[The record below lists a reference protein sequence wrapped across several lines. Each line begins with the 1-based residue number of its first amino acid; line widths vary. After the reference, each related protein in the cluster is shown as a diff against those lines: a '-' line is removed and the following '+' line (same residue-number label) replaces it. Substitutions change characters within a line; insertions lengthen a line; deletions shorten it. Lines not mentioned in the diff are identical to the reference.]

1 MIMTETGGFVMK
13 LPVFLCKITFIYA
26 CLSPQNAY
34 FRKKY
39 LEMKKLLFF
48 LFTLVVLASGCGKKN
63 TFTLEGSIKGLPSDT
78 ILVFYQEPDYKLDTI
93 LLSKGKFTYTIT
105 PDTFTIFSLLLG
117 EKQILPIYAD
127 KGESVTLN
135 GMAGKIEV
143 KGKGENAQLAKH
155 IQYLST
161 LENNKAA
168 VMTAVDSLIKTN
180 PSSYSNIYL
189 IDKYYVQDSLPDYN
203 HIDQLIKGLS
213 GIIKDTPYIIELQN
227 KLSEKKELTEHRY
240 VSNISCTDKKGKT
253 VNWNSVKG
261 KYVLLDFWASW
272 NKESIATQDSLVS
285 VQKALKKDKFVI
297 ISLSLDLDKKEWME
311 KIIQK
316 DTTQWKQVCDF
327 KGWNN
332 SIVKQQ
338 GITRIPAN
346 ILIGPDKR
354 VITQDIRG
362 KELIDKVRQLTEQD
376 KEKEKAAK
384 EAERARKRQN
394 KK

>member
-1 MIMTETGGFVMK
+1 
-13 LPVFLCKITFIYA
+13 
-26 CLSPQNAY
+26 
-34 FRKKY
+34 
-39 LEMKKLLFF
+39 MKKLLFF

-135 GMAGKIEV
+135 GMVGEIEV

-155 IQYLST
+155 IQYLNT
-161 LENNKAA
+161 LENNKTA
-168 VMTAVDSLIKTN
+168 VMAAVDSLIKTN
-180 PSSYSNIYL
+180 PHSYSNIYL

-213 GIIKDTPYIIELQN
+213 GIIKDTPYIIDLQN
-227 KLSEKKELTEHRY
+227 KLSEKNELTDHRY
-240 VSNISCTDKKGKT
+240 VSNISCTDREGKT
-253 VNWNSVKG
+253 INWNSVKG

-272 NKESIATQDSLVS
+272 NKESIATQDSLVP
-285 VQKALKKDKFVI
+285 VQKALKKNKFVI

-311 KIIQK
+311 KIIQR

-327 KGWNN
+327 KGWDN

-362 KELIDKVRQLTEQD
+362 KELIDKVKQLIEQD

-384 EAERARKRQN
+384 EAERTRKRQN

>member
-1 MIMTETGGFVMK
+1 MK
-13 LPVFLCKITFIYA
+13 LPAFLCKITFIYT
-26 CLSPQNAY
+26 CLWPQNAY

-135 GMAGKIEV
+135 GMVGEIEV

-155 IQYLST
+155 IQYLNT
-161 LENNKAA
+161 LENNKTA
-168 VMTAVDSLIKTN
+168 VMAAVDSLIKTN
-180 PSSYSNIYL
+180 PHSYSNIYL

-213 GIIKDTPYIIELQN
+213 GIIKDTPYIIDLQN
-227 KLSEKKELTEHRY
+227 KLSEKKELTDHRY
-240 VSNISCTDKKGKT
+240 VSNISCTDREGKT
-253 VNWNSVKG
+253 INWNSVKG

-272 NKESIATQDSLVS
+272 NKESIATQDSLVP
-285 VQKALKKDKFVI
+285 VQKALKKNKFVI

-311 KIIQK
+311 KIIQR

-327 KGWNN
+327 KGWDN

-362 KELIDKVRQLTEQD
+362 KELIDKVKQLIEQD

-384 EAERARKRQN
+384 EAERTRKRQN

>member
-1 MIMTETGGFVMK
+1 
-13 LPVFLCKITFIYA
+13 
-26 CLSPQNAY
+26 
-34 FRKKY
+34 
-39 LEMKKLLFF
+39 MKKLLFF

-135 GMAGKIEV
+135 GMVGKIEV

-261 KYVLLDFWASW
+261 KYVLLDFWAPW
-272 NKESIATQDSLVS
+272 CAPCRMVVPIIEEIAG
-285 VQKALKKDKFVI
+285 
-297 ISLSLDLDKKEWME
+297 E
-311 KIIQK
+311 
-316 DTTQWKQVCDF
+316 
-327 KGWNN
+327 
-332 SIVKQQ
+332 
-338 GITRIPAN
+338 RP
-346 ILIGPDKR
+346 
-354 VITQDIRG
+354 DIRVG
-362 KELIDKVRQLTEQD
+362 KINVDEQPELASEFSIMSIPTLVVMKNGKIVQQVSG
-376 KEKEKAAK
+376 
-384 EAERARKRQN
+384 ARPKN
-394 KK
+394 AILEML

>member
-1 MIMTETGGFVMK
+1 MV
-13 LPVFLCKITFIYA
+13 
-26 CLSPQNAY
+26 
-34 FRKKY
+34 
-39 LEMKKLLFF
+39 
-48 LFTLVVLASGCGKKN
+48 
-63 TFTLEGSIKGLPSDT
+63 
-78 ILVFYQEPDYKLDTI
+78 
-93 LLSKGKFTYTIT
+93 
-105 PDTFTIFSLLLG
+105 
-117 EKQILPIYAD
+117 
-127 KGESVTLN
+127 
-135 GMAGKIEV
+135 GKIEV

-285 VQKALKKDKFVI
+285 VQKALKKT
-297 ISLSLDLDKKEWME
+297 SLLLSA
-311 KIIQK
+311 
-316 DTTQWKQVCDF
+316 
-327 KGWNN
+327 
-332 SIVKQQ
+332 S
-338 GITRIPAN
+338 P
-346 ILIGPDKR
+346 LI
-354 VITQDIRG
+354 
-362 KELIDKVRQLTEQD
+362 
-376 KEKEKAAK
+376 
-384 EAERARKRQN
+384 
-394 KK
+394 